1 MKIEMQEKKIVA
13 TQIQKYQTR
22 EYEEDGNAL
31 MVEVK
36 AIVKP
41 KESTS
46 NGFQSQTG
54 SRKVFVQKSLIMRY
68 KLAFVN
74 NRIFKYLNRCP
85 KKLTLFRTSLP
96 GHFFKLPH
104 AKRSQ
109 LKIFWGHLDSNTL
122 GGFQW
127 CAPLP

>member
-1 MKIEMQEKKIVA
+1 MKNEMQEKKIVA

-54 SRKVFVQKSLIMRY
+54 SQKVFVQKSLIMRY

-74 NRIFKYLNRCP
+74 NRIFKY
-85 KKLTLFRTSLP
+85 
-96 GHFFKLPH
+96 
-104 AKRSQ
+104 
-109 LKIFWGHLDSNTL
+109 
-122 GGFQW
+122 
-127 CAPLP
+127 

>member
-1 MKIEMQEKKIVA
+1 MQEKKIVA

-54 SRKVFVQKSLIMRY
+54 CSNIIDTFIVKV
-68 KLAFVN
+68 
-74 NRIFKYLNRCP
+74 
-85 KKLTLFRTSLP
+85 
-96 GHFFKLPH
+96 
-104 AKRSQ
+104 
-109 LKIFWGHLDSNTL
+109 
-122 GGFQW
+122 
-127 CAPLP
+127 